1 MLSEEFYPYLLFQT
15 QNQKKLQASSLSIA
29 MKLTLD
35 KIREFGNIELLAK
48 QMVEG
53 FITGLHRSPFH
64 GFSVEFAEHR
74 LYNSGESTRH
84 IDWKVFA
91 KTDKLFIK
99 RYEEETNLR
108 CQILLDVSSSMYYPK
123 ENKGKLTFSIFAAAA
138 LAYMLQKQRD
148 AVSIATFSDKI
159 VEHSPCK
166 STSIHLHQLLIM
178 LQNLLD
184 SESYLQSTLA
194 SKVLHEIAEKIHRR
208 SLVIIFSDMFEHI
221 EAPQELFEALQHLKH
236 QQHEVLLFHVV
247 DKQTEQDFTFE
258 NRPYEFI
265 DLETGE
271 KVKLQPNQIQE
282 NYRQQVTTFTQELK
296 MKCGQYKIDF
306 IEVDIAQ
313 PFEDVLYAYM
323 IKRAKMR

>member
-1 MLSEEFYPYLLFQT
+1 
-15 QNQKKLQASSLSIA
+15 

-91 KTDKLFIK
+91 KTDKLFVK

-123 ENKGKLTFSIFAAAA
+123 ENKGKLTFSVLAAAA

-159 VEHSPCK
+159 IEQSPCK
-166 STSIHLHQLLIM
+166 STSIHIHQLFVM

-184 SESYLQSTLA
+184 AESNLQSTLA
-194 SKVLHEIAEKIHRR
+194 TNVLHEIAEKIHRR
-208 SLVIIFSDMFEHI
+208 SLVVIFSDMFEQI
-221 EAPQELFEALQHLKH
+221 ENPQELFGALQHLKH

-247 DKQTEQDFTFE
+247 DKKTEQDFIFE

-271 KVKLQPNQIQE
+271 KVKLQPNQVQE
-282 NYRQQVTTFTQELK
+282 SYRQQIAEFSQELK

-313 PFEDVLYAYM
+313 PFEDILYAYM
-323 IKRAKMR
+323 VKRAKMR